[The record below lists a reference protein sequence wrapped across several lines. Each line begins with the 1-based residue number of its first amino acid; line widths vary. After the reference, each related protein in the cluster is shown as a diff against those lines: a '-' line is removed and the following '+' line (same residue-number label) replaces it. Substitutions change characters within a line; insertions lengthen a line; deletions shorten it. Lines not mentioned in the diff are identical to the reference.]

1 MLYFAELAG
10 MPVVSSD
17 HTYIGRV
24 NDLYFLAADQPLLT
38 RVRVISAVGPLY
50 IPITSVKSM
59 NGASVVLTPQHESV
73 EPTDQELSI
82 RTHLLDQQIIDLKG
96 NKVVRVND
104 VVIQEKPYYVI
115 AGVDVGVLGIAR
127 WLNVEQYLN
136 KMLAVFGKTVT
147 SDFLSWDD
155 VQPIELS
162 RGKFILRHE
171 ETKLTR
177 LAPEDLADHLERL
190 SLKNLTKILDLLPS
204 EYEADVIQNLN
215 VGRQRDLLRNIKPE
229 KAANILSRI
238 DPDEAADILLSLSER
253 RRNTIIPLLSA
264 EVKSPIYYLMSL
276 SQTDIGDMATNDYT
290 TADPEE
296 LASNVRGRLKSIAK
310 KLSQLSYVYVVNK
323 KKVLVGVF
331 NLQELLA
338 QDNDMPIYKFMT
350 PNVVVISLTTPK
362 EIALKKMIKYK
373 LYALPII
380 NEKRE
385 ILGIVTIDDLLEK
398 MENRLI

>member
-1 MLYFAELAG
+1 MTG
-10 MPVVSSD
+10 
-17 HTYIGRV
+17 T
-24 NDLYFLAADQPLLT
+24 
-38 RVRVISAVGPLY
+38 
-50 IPITSVKSM
+50 
-59 NGASVVLTPQHESV
+59 VVLTPQHESV

-276 SQTDIGDMATNDYT
+276 SQTDIGDMATSDYT

-296 LASNVRGRLKSIAK
+296 LASNVRGRLKGIAK

-323 KKVLVGVF
+323 KKELVGVF

-338 QDNDMPIYKFMT
+338 QDNDMPIYKFMI
-350 PNVVVISLTTPK
+350 PNVIVISLTTPK

>member
-10 MPVVSSD
+10 KPVVSSD
-17 HTYIGRV
+17 GGTIGKLH
-24 NDLYFLAADQPLLT
+24 DFYFLAADQPLIT
-38 RVRVISAVGPLY
+38 KICVISTVGHLH
-50 IPITSVKSM
+50 IPITSVKSI
-59 NGASVVLTPQHESV
+59 NGTIVLSPDHESV
-73 EPTDQELSI
+73 DPTEQELSI
-82 RTHLLDQQIIDLKG
+82 RTHLLDQQIIDITG

-104 VVIQEKPYYVI
+104 VVIQQKPYYVI

-127 WLNVEQYLN
+127 WLNLEQWLN
-136 KMLAVFGKTVT
+136 KALATIGKTVT

-162 RGKFILRHE
+162 RGKVVLKRE

-190 SLKNLTKILDLLPS
+190 SLKNLTKILDLLPP

-238 DPDEAADILLSLSER
+238 DPDEAADILLTLSER
-253 RRNTIIPLLSA
+253 RRGLILPFLSPEVKKPIDYLVSLSA
-264 EVKSPIYYLMSL
+264 
-276 SQTDIGDMATNDYT
+276 TDIGDLATNDYA

-296 LASNVRGRLKSIAK
+296 LAGKVKGRLKGEAA

-323 KKVLVGVF
+323 KKELVGVF
-331 NLQELLA
+331 NLQELLE
-338 QDNDMPIYKFMT
+338 QDTDMPVYKFMT

-362 EIALKKMIKYK
+362 EIAMKKMIKYK

-385 ILGIVTIDDLLEK
+385 ILGLVTIDDLLEK
-398 MENRLI
+398 MEGRLI